1 MSITVTNPKGREIE
15 FKSQRGP
22 TCGLYALSFVLDY
35 LYGLSWP
42 ATKDH
47 KESDSLRE
55 VFKCKKRSAIGELF
69 DSSAEMAKFINDTLI
84 EAEKCRAEVCSVEA
98 IQKALASGGLCMVPF
113 CVEIDWK
120 LPEYG
125 YPCNSG
131 IHAHWC
137 VLRAIPDK
145 AKSDE
150 VQVLHWGDEIRIFS
164 LNALVQSNHSIKNVN
179 YGQWAKEVGKT
190 MEYYFQCSS
199 SDPSKS
205 VPDEMEPHT
214 VHELNASKAK
224 PVDGSRLEENL
235 KGRMLV
241 FDV

>member
-1 MSITVTNPKGREIE
+1 MSITVTNAKGHEIE
-15 FKSQRGP
+15 FKDQRGP

-35 LYGLSWP
+35 LYELPWP
-42 ATKDH
+42 ATKAH
-47 KESDSLRE
+47 KESHSLRE
-55 VFKCKKRSAIGELF
+55 VFKREKRSAIGELF
-69 DSSAEMAKFINDTLI
+69 DSSAGMAKFINDTLI
-84 EAEKCRAEVCSVEA
+84 KAEKCHSEECSTKA
-98 IQKALASGGLCMVPF
+98 IQEALTSGRLCMVPF
-113 CVEIDWK
+113 CVEIN
-120 LPEYG
+120 PESAYG

-137 VLRAIPDK
+137 VLRLIPDK
-145 AKSDE
+145 TKSDE
-150 VQVLHWGDEIRIFS
+150 VEVLHWGDKIRIFS

-214 VHELNASKAK
+214 VHELDASKAK
-224 PVDGSRLEENL
+224 PVDGSHLEENL

-241 FDV
+241 FDR